1 MTEPGDLRAAMPD
14 DAAALAE
21 LEREANLVALGHVFP
36 ADEHPFPTGEVEER
50 WRRVLGEPDVTV
62 EVVDG
67 MGGLLAFVA
76 YDERLLRH
84 LAVHPTM
91 WGRGWG
97 RALVE
102 RAASRM
108 GPQRRLWCLVEN
120 RRARSLYE
128 HLGWRKTGRSQPA
141 VWPPYPVEIEYE
153 RDEPEGLP
161 TSSEG

>member
-1 MTEPGDLRAAMPD
+1 MTEPADLRAATPA

-21 LEREANLVALGHVFP
+21 LERAANLVALGHVFP
-36 ADEHPFPTGEVEER
+36 ADEHPFPAAEVEER

-67 MGGLLAFVA
+67 RGGLLAFVA

-84 LAVHPTM
+84 LAVHPTV

-108 GPQRRLWCLVEN
+108 GPHPRLWCLVDN

-128 HLGWRKTGRSQPA
+128 HLGWRDTGRAQSA
-141 VWPPYPVEIEYE
+141 KWPPYPVEIEYE

-161 TSSEG
+161 SSSEG